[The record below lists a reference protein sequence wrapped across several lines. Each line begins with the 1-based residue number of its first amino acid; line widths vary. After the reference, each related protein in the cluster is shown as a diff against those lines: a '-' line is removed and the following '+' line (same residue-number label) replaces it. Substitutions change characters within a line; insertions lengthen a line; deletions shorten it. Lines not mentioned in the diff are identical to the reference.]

1 MAAIGTVNYYGNKA
15 IHTGIAGVSDN
26 DVVIDTE
33 DVMNFDTFELSSTAG
48 AMDVFISHDGANFNT
63 AARSLADLGAATTN
77 PVLVTVAGRSY
88 GFRGIVKKIR
98 VRQNGATAV
107 ANAVLLMQRHT

>member
-1 MAAIGTVNYYGNKA
+1 MAVGAVQHAGQRQFI
-15 IHTGIAGVSDN
+15 IGIAGVSDN
-26 DVVIDTE
+26 DIVIDTE
-33 DVMNFDTFELSSTAG
+33 DVSQFDTFELSSTAG
-48 AMDVFISHDGANFNT
+48 AMDVFISHDGTNYNT
-63 AARSLADLGAATTN
+63 AARSLTDLGAATTN

-107 ANAVLLMQRHT
+107 ANAVLNLQRHE